1 MKNRYFFLRHGYSVS
16 NDKGIICSTIENG
29 TLPEFGLLPEGM
41 KQIATTAEALSD
53 IVNIGKAIIFTSPF
67 TRALQSALI
76 TKQVLGL
83 PHYSFFV
90 SDKLIERNFK
100 SLELESSVLY
110 ESVWTAD
117 NNGEM
122 SEGVES
128 CIEVS
133 IRISDFV
140 DMCESRFDC
149 KDIIVVSHGDV
160 IMISRTLFLSISPF
174 RHRDFPYIKNAEYIL
189 FDKNYKEKTLQ
200 SGDKGFIDFDDFE
213 DSTEL

>member
-16 NDKGIICSTIENG
+16 NDKGIICSTLENG
-29 TLPEFGLLPEGM
+29 TLPEYGLLPEGM

-53 IVNIGKAIIFTSPF
+53 IVKIGKSIIFTSPF

-83 PHYSFFV
+83 PHYSMFV
-90 SDKLIERNFK
+90 NNKLVERNFE
-100 SLELESSVLY
+100 SLELDSSMLY

-133 IRISDFV
+133 IRITDFL
-140 DMCESRFDC
+140 DMCESRFDG
-149 KDIIVVSHGDV
+149 KDIIVVTHGDI
-160 IMISRTLFLSISPF
+160 IMIARTLFLSISPF
-174 RHRDFPYIKNAEYIL
+174 RHRDYPYIKNAEYII
-189 FDKNYKEKTLQ
+189 FDKDYKAKTLQ
-200 SGDKGFIDFDDFE
+200 TEDKGFVDFDE
-213 DSTEL
+213 